1 MSDCKLLNENN
12 NIYDERGT
20 DIIGPEKINEKEL
33 DLLDSDDNAD
43 NQECLR
49 LRRMEGN
56 GGSKLCDY
64 LRHQMEGNTGSKSC
78 DYLRHHRKVKPA
90 TEYDVFH
97 QEQIEMENRVVTWK
111 AMGYAIC
118 LFAFGTSVL
127 IAWYFIS
134 TSYIDKEQYVD
145 NLQPFTLF
153 VSLILIP
160 GSYRI
165 YSVFKEYFNTPGYSF
180 ENIIDCD

>member
-1 MSDCKLLNENN
+1 MSDYKGLNENN

-20 DIIGPEKINEKEL
+20 DIIGSEKIHEKEL
-33 DLLDSDDNAD
+33 DLLDSDDNED

-49 LRRMEGN
+49 LRRLE
-56 GGSKLCDY
+56 
-64 LRHQMEGNTGSKSC
+64 GSKSRN
-78 DYLRHHRKVKPA
+78 YLKHRRKIESG
-90 TEYDVFH
+90 TEWDVFH
-97 QEQIEMENRVVTWK
+97 QEQIEMGSRVISWK
-111 AMGYAIC
+111 AIGYAIC
-118 LFAFGTSVL
+118 LFTFGTSVL

-165 YSVFKEYFNTPGYSF
+165 YSVFKEYFTTPGYSF

>member
-1 MSDCKLLNENN
+1 MSDYKRLNENN

-20 DIIGPEKINEKEL
+20 DIIGSEKLNAKEL

-56 GGSKLCDY
+56 GGPKICDY
-64 LRHQMEGNTGSKSC
+64 LK
-78 DYLRHHRKVKPA
+78 HRRKIESG
-90 TEYDVFH
+90 TECDVFH
-97 QEQIEMENRVVTWK
+97 QEQIQIENTVVPWK
-111 AMGYAIC
+111 AIGYAIC

-165 YSVFKEYFNTPGYSF
+165 YSAFKEYFNTPGYSF

>member
-1 MSDCKLLNENN
+1 MSDYKRLNENN
-12 NIYDERGT
+12 NIYNKRGT
-20 DIIGPEKINEKEL
+20 DAIGSEKINEKKL
-33 DLLDSDDNAD
+33 DLLDFDDNAD
-43 NQECLR
+43 NQECLL
-49 LRRMEGN
+49 LRR
-56 GGSKLCDY
+56 
-64 LRHQMEGNTGSKSC
+64 MEGNTGSKSC
-78 DYLRHHRKVKPA
+78 DYLKYRRKIKSGI
-90 TEYDVFH
+90 ECDVFH
-97 QEQIEMENRVVTWK
+97 QDQIDIKNRVISWK
-111 AMGYAIC
+111 AIGYAIC

-134 TSYIDKEQYVD
+134 TSYIDKDHYVN

-165 YSVFKEYFNTPGYSF
+165 YSAFKEYFNTPGYSF

>member
-1 MSDCKLLNENN
+1 MSDYKLSNENN

-20 DIIGPEKINEKEL
+20 DTIGSEKINEKES
-33 DLLDSDDNAD
+33 DLLDSDDNED
-43 NQECLR
+43 NQECFR

-56 GGSKLCDY
+56 K
-64 LRHQMEGNTGSKSC
+64 GSKSC
-78 DYLRHHRKVKPA
+78 TYSKHRRKIKSG
-90 TEYDVFH
+90 TEFDVFH
-97 QEQIEMENRVVTWK
+97 QEQIEMENRVVPWK
-111 AMGYAIC
+111 AIGYAIC

-165 YSVFKEYFNTPGYSF
+165 YAVFKEYLTTPGYSF